1 MIGKQKVILGKVKTS
16 INADSINVLQVVKSR
31 NGLKIG
37 NDRSV
42 CHHIE
47 RLHSITVSEF
57 AVCAK
62 IL

>member
-16 INADSINVLQVVKSR
+16 INADSINVLQVVKLI

-42 CHHIE
+42 CHILKDYIE
-47 RLHSITVSEF
+47 L
-57 AVCAK
+57 
-62 IL
+62 L